1 MTSSSLHPSSNSG
14 VSAAAPLRPFRLPQ
28 SKLRPEP
35 QTANGVQVTKLC
47 NEDMD
52 PEANEAIE
60 QSLNGSNIILRF
72 NEKLQTVK
80 DGDGLLNGILGALD
94 SDYSKFSICKKSW
107 TKVQGKDR
115 VYDDCMKE
123 DNGGRIKKT
132 FLQQMGRSWKDTR
145 EMLYDSYYKPTLTL
159 EQNLNN
165 RPEKIFRE
173 HWRWLIDYRND
184 PATKCKQNT
193 LNQKKQ
199 LYMHTGDSKSLARA
213 TEEESQ
219 KQRRRVGRGEVWILK
234 HKRRDG
240 TYIHEDAQRIGERK
254 KRTQNRN
261 APYKRRVIRS
271 KEEEEEEEEKK
282 EDGEGIR
289 SDEGGDLRPLTFPA
303 EDHAWSMEGPAYQDP
318 PQGLRELD
326 QRHPPPRSPRRSLL
340 EMSSRRRV
348 IRN

>member
-240 TYIHEDAQRIGERK
+240 TYIHEDAQRIG
-254 KRTQNRN
+254 N
-261 APYKRRVIRS
+261 ALLILGILTVIVLIPSEVLARDLPKTEYTPETVYKI
-271 KEEEEEEEEKK
+271 EETRQIAGPTGLGRDVNDL
-282 EDGEGIR
+282 DGGKYNI
-289 SDEGGDLRPLTFPA
+289 
-303 EDHAWSMEGPAYQDP
+303 
-318 PQGLRELD
+318 D
-326 QRHPPPRSPRRSLL
+326 QLL
-340 EMSSRRRV
+340 SISF
-348 IRN
+348 